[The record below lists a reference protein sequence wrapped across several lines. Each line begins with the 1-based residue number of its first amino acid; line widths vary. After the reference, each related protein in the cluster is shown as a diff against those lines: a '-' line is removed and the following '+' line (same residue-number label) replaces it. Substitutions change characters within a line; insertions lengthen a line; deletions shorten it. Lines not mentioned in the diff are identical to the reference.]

1 MLSVFF
7 IWLINL
13 TRRTR
18 NLWRRL
24 LRRRVAYVRLSI
36 GGALPE
42 FAPLPPWWARRFLG
56 ASMPLSMSNLRH
68 RLEWLAS
75 DPQVRGI
82 VLDINTLT
90 CGWATIESLH
100 QEIRRFRERGKR
112 VVARLTNPD
121 TKTYVAACAADLIVA
136 PPAALL
142 NVTGLYT
149 EVRFLKDALAKVDL
163 SVEVTAV
170 SPYKTAGDPLARP
183 DMSPEN
189 REQIERLLDLR
200 YAAIVETIATARR
213 KTPDEVRALIDTAP
227 WSAQR
232 AQEAGLIDAV
242 LYEDELP
249 AFLASQ
255 AGKDVGAGAEPQI
268 VEWAQAQR
276 ALRLP
281 MLRPHR
287 RLVGV
292 ITIEGTIAAGP
303 SRQIPLPIPLIG
315 GLIAGSESII
325 QALRQAERNPRLAAV
340 LLYINSPG
348 GSAFDSDLIWREV
361 RRLDRRKPV
370 VAVMGDVAA
379 SGGYYVAS
387 GARTILAQ
395 PGAVTGSIGVLIIRP
410 VIEGLLKR
418 AGVNTVAIGRGAN
431 SAFFVS
437 DAPAEAERSA
447 VRALIDDSYAMF
459 KQRVSTGRN
468 IPESALE
475 PLAGGRVWSGREAYE
490 YGLIDAS
497 GGVPEA
503 LLKAQELAGLPRD
516 RTAPLILIGS
526 GRGRLPPQSFPKDMM
541 EGLITEL
548 RQPRVWA
555 MLPFSEDESVVQLR
569 EIA

>member
-42 FAPLPPWWARRFLG
+42 FVLPPPWWARRFLG
-56 ASMPLSMSNLRH
+56 APLPLSLSDVRR

-75 DPQVRGI
+75 DPQVRGV

-100 QEIRRFRERGKR
+100 QEIRRFREHGKL
-112 VVARLTNPD
+112 VVACMTNPD

-149 EVRFLKDALAKVDL
+149 GVRFLKDALAKLDL

-189 REQIERLLDLR
+189 REQIERLLDQR
-200 YAAIVETIATARR
+200 YAALVDTIAAARR

-242 LYEDELP
+242 VYEDELP
-249 AFLASQ
+249 AFLASH
-255 AGKDVGAGAEPQI
+255 AGKEAGAGTEPQI
-268 VEWAQAQR
+268 AEWSQARR

-315 GLIAGSESII
+315 GPIAGSESIV

-340 LLYINSPG
+340 ILYINSPG

-361 RRLDRRKPV
+361 HRLDRRKPV

-395 PGAVTGSIGVLIIRP
+395 PGAITGSIGVLIIRP
-410 VIEGLLKR
+410 VTEGLLKR

-437 DAPAEAERSA
+437 DAPTDAERA
-447 VRALIDDSYAMF
+447 ALRALIDDSYALF

-468 IPESALE
+468 IPEPTLE
-475 PLAGGRVWSGREAYE
+475 PLAGGRVWSGREACE
-490 YGLIDAS
+490 YRLIDAP

-516 RTAPLILIGS
+516 RTAPLVLIGG
-526 GRGRLPPQSFPKDMM
+526 GRGRLPPQSFPKGTV
-541 EGLITEL
+541 EELIAEL
-548 RQPRVWA
+548 RQPRIWA
-555 MLPFSEDESVVQLR
+555 MLPFSEGESVVQLR
-569 EIA
+569 EIT

>member
-36 GGALPE
+36 GGALPQ
-42 FAPLPPWWARRFLG
+42 FVLPPPWWVRRFLNAPLPLSLNELRR
-56 ASMPLSMSNLRH
+56 

-75 DPQVRGI
+75 DRQVHGI
-82 VLDINTLT
+82 VLDIDTMT

-100 QEIRRFRERGKR
+100 QEIRRFREHGKL
-112 VVARLTNPD
+112 VVARLTNPN

-149 EVRFLKDALAKVDL
+149 GVRFLKDALAKLDL

-189 REQIERLLDLR
+189 REQIERLLDQR
-200 YAAIVETIATARR
+200 YAAIVDMIAAARR

-242 LYEDELP
+242 VYEDELP
-249 AFLASQ
+249 AFLASH
-255 AGKDVGAGAEPQI
+255 AGKEAGAGTEPQI
-268 VEWAQAQR
+268 AEWSQARR

-281 MLRPHR
+281 MLRSHR

-315 GLIAGSESII
+315 GPIAGSESIV

-340 LLYINSPG
+340 ILYINSPG

-361 RRLDRRKPV
+361 HRLDRRKPV

-387 GARTILAQ
+387 GARAILAQ
-395 PGAVTGSIGVLIIRP
+395 PGAITGSIGVLIIRP
-410 VIEGLLKR
+410 VTEGLLKR
-418 AGVNTVAIGRGAN
+418 AGVNTVAIERGAN

-437 DAPAEAERSA
+437 DAPTDSERA
-447 VRALIDDSYAMF
+447 ALRALIDDSYALF

-468 IPESALE
+468 IPEPALE
-475 PLAGGRVWSGREAYE
+475 PLAGGRVWSGREACE
-490 YGLIDAS
+490 YRLIDAP

-516 RTAPLILIGS
+516 RTAPLVLIGG
-526 GRGRLPPQSFPKDMM
+526 GRGRLPPQSFPKGTV
-541 EGLITEL
+541 EELIAEL
-548 RQPRVWA
+548 RQPRIWA
-555 MLPFSEDESVVQLR
+555 MLPFSEGESVVQFA
-569 EIA
+569 EGA